1 MESVVLFGSQVSGG
15 VDSKSDQDLLVIC
28 EPNEKKK
35 NIQCYSKQGYSV
47 SSYSEK
53 QLYYMKMHGSLFLQH
68 LKTESKILFDKNDLF
83 ANFMTNCA
91 LIPASAI
98 EMTACFNSLR
108 NAMQCP
114 RGQQLSWWQ
123 ADYLYVLS
131 RDYFV
136 KYFSQTGK
144 LQFNA
149 KKLCRAI
156 QQEFNLNHSEASVFL
171 ELRQAKAIYRSS
183 SVKIGSVTSI
193 VDKWNMVL
201 SKILGCS
208 LPQYHSNETYLN
220 ARDPQEFESTYEL
233 LRYIESL
240 KIAFPNVGLGEEKD
254 TLIHKLIISP
264 NHYSSTSTRGKE
276 FLINYL
282 VNFRVRA
289 NKANS
294 LGQQKAAPL
303 VPRYAVFGCR

>member
-28 EPNEKKK
+28 ESSEKKK
-35 NIQCYSKQGYSV
+35 RIQYYIKQGYSV

-53 QLYYMKMHGSLFLQH
+53 QLHYMKMHGSLFLQH

-83 ANFMTNCA
+83 GNFISTCD

-98 EMTACFNSLR
+98 EMTACFNSLH

-114 RGQQLSWWQ
+114 RGHQLSWWQ

-136 KYFSQTGK
+136 KYFSQTGT
-144 LQFNA
+144 LLFNA
-149 KKLCRAI
+149 KKLCKEI
-156 QQEFNLNHSEASVFL
+156 QHEFNLTQSEAEVFL
-171 ELRQAKAIYRSS
+171 ELRKAKAIYRSS
-183 SVKIGSVTSI
+183 AGKISSVASV
-193 VDKWNMVL
+193 VDKWGIVL

-220 ARDPQEFESTYEL
+220 ARNPQEFESTYEL

-240 KIAFPNVGLGEEKD
+240 KIAFPNVGLGDDKD
-254 TLIHKLIISP
+254 VLIRKLIINP

-282 VNFRVRA
+282 INFRVRA

-294 LGQQKAAPL
+294 LGQPKAAPL